1 MSYFNNVW
9 KSLPSELKK
18 KSTIL
23 FILILISTCL
33 EVLGIGLIVPVVL
46 FFIEDDLV
54 LKYPFL
60 HSVVSYFFFEPNKI
74 DYIKFGLI
82 ILLGVYFIKNSFLT
96 FFAYYESKFV
106 NEVRSSISNKLF
118 KYYLCEELAFH
129 NKMNSAHLINNL
141 TKEILIFSNAFMQ
154 MIIFITEIFV
164 FSGIAIL
171 LLYYQPKG
179 FLIVAIISF
188 VVIWTYNF
196 FTSQKLDDLGKRRQ
210 VNDSLI
216 VQKIQQGLGGLRE
229 IKIYNRELGFFSSF
243 KKSILNVYN
252 IAWLSDFIHKIPRLL
267 LEFAS
272 VLSLAAIVL
281 LFINFSFETND
292 IIVILGLFALA
303 AARML
308 PSLSRIYNAFQQI
321 KFGNAATQLISNE
334 LVKFDKKNQL
344 NKISKIDIS
353 NTQSTLKTKSDFNL
367 SIKVENLSF
376 SYYNNETK
384 IFDKI
389 NFEIKKGQLIGIKGP
404 SGSGKST
411 LADILLGLLSSTEGK
426 VLVDNRDIF
435 ENLLSWQKKASYVPQ
450 SIFLT
455 DDKLSRNIALGIE
468 DEKIDKKKLEEAVLA
483 VELDGFVNSLPS
495 GLDTIVGERG
505 SRLSGGQK
513 QRIGLARALYN
524 NPRLLVLDET
534 TNSLDKETEKKI
546 IETILKIKDDKT
558 IIFISHDKEVLKN
571 CDLVY
576 TINNKKVYKD

>member
-106 NEVRSSISNKLF
+106 NEVKSSISNKLF

-141 TKEILIFSNAFMQ
+141 TKEIPIFSNAFMH

-216 VQKIQQGLGGLRE
+216 VQKIQQGLVGLRE

-308 PSLSRIYNAFQQI
+308 PSLSRIYNAFQKI

>member
-106 NEVRSSISNKLF
+106 NEVKSSISNKLF

-141 TKEILIFSNAFMQ
+141 TKEIPIFSNAFMH

-216 VQKIQQGLGGLRE
+216 VQKIQQGLVGLRE

-308 PSLSRIYNAFQQI
+308 PSLSRIYNAFQKI
-321 KFGNAATQLISNE
+321 KFGKAATQLISNE